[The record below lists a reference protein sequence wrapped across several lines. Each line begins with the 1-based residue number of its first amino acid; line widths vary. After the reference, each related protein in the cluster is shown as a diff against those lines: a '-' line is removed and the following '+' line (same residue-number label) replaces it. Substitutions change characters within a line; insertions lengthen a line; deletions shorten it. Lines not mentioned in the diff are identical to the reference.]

1 MPISTRSALRVF
13 FLAAVTVAVLLT
25 RPIAAQT
32 ISSSVRGTVTD
43 ASGAVVAGA
52 QITVLDP
59 RSNTRVRTITSD
71 SNGNYELPDMQ
82 PGSYQIKAE
91 MAGFKTFVA
100 DNIIIEGQ
108 QIRRVD
114 IALQLGAV
122 ADQVTVEAG
131 AAVISTDSAQI
142 TSSLKRNVYD
152 HTPMVRNYYPH
163 SLLVTLAGVE
173 SSASGWNLRING
185 QPAGQVALG
194 MDGITN
200 DGTVNLINRL
210 DFSEVTVT
218 GVNNTADQSRVANYN
233 MVSKRGSNDIHG
245 EVWYTHFN
253 SAMNARQFFDP
264 RKIAEKEHRA
274 QAVISG
280 PIFRNKTF
288 FYGSYFY
295 QRIPAGFF
303 YQRNVPTAKMRTG
316 DFSLTTGTL
325 NDPLTRQPFP
335 GRIVPASRVNAT
347 SQRIQNRF
355 IPSPN
360 LNLNLPDVPVNN
372 YGFLHPFPNDLYEAR
387 YPQVRLDHHFGSKNQ
402 IFGRYIRRYTPYVLA
417 RSLPEFTW
425 TRYRWHTGWVITDT
439 HIVNPNLVNTF
450 RWGLKYDYVDDGRET
465 SGVKPLQ
472 ADQAIQEM
480 GIQGVNQR
488 GYKVQGSPQIAITGL
503 ASLDAPGGGTP
514 QRDRLHSFADSL
526 TWSKGRHILK
536 FGGELKKQ
544 TAFAGNI
551 PSATFGVFTFNGSL
565 SGQPY
570 ADFLMGLPF
579 SSERLDPFTD
589 RTRHAYEFGA
599 FVMDTFKVGQNL
611 TLDYGLRWDWFS
623 SAVFNDGR
631 QYAFDPKSGNLLVPQ
646 DALSAV
652 RPNYPRTIGI
662 SAGNVIPKTD
672 LANWRPRLGV
682 AYRLSD
688 KAVVRGGFGTFTEQI
703 GYFARVQ
710 GGGPFELSETYFNTI
725 ENGAPSFAFPNAFP
739 SSIAAARVPAV
750 SISAFPDQTDN
761 GTIYQYNLS
770 IERQVG
776 EIGLRASY
784 IGSRSK
790 GQNFGLNIN
799 KPQPSLTPFNVN
811 SRPYPQYVN
820 VVMARNSGQSV
831 YNGLQV
837 EAQRKA
843 GAFLFDVH
851 YTYQSNLSDFL
862 NLENPYNTS
871 FWNREAFAARHRGV
885 MTLQYEMPFGKG
897 KRFLSTSNAAVN
909 QAFGGWRIITVSF
922 FASGQFYTPS
932 YAGADPSNTNSFGGI
947 PDRICNG
954 NLPRGTRTVSN
965 WFDASCFAVPQAGRF
980 GNSGV
985 NVLQRP
991 GLNVHHLSLT
1001 KNFKLTERF
1010 NLEYVFA
1017 ASNIF
1022 NHAQFSPP
1030 PANISAP
1037 RPAQI
1042 TSILFGADQSL
1053 EKTRARELE
1062 MTLKVRW

>member
-1 MPISTRSALRVF
+1 MRLIAFAL
-13 FLAAVTVAVLLT
+13 LAASAATVSLH
-25 RPIAAQT
+25 AQT

-52 QITVLDP
+52 QITVVDT
-59 RSNTRVRTITSD
+59 RSSARVRAVSSD
-71 SNGNYELPDMQ
+71 ANGNFEVPDMQ
-82 PGSYQIKAE
+82 PGAYQIKAE
-91 MAGFKTFVA
+91 LAGFKTFVA

-210 DFSEVTVT
+210 DFSEITVT

-264 RKIAEKEHRA
+264 RKIPEKEHRA

-303 YQRNVPTAKMRTG
+303 YQRNVPTGRMRAG
-316 DFSLTTGTL
+316 DFSLTGGAM
-325 NDPLTRQPFP
+325 NDPLNRQPFP
-335 GRIVPASRVNAT
+335 NRQIPASRINPT
-347 SQRIQNRF
+347 SLRIQNRY
-355 IPSPN
+355 IPASN
-360 LNLNLPDVPVNN
+360 QGSADLPVNN
-372 YGFLHPFPNDLYEAR
+372 YGFLHPFPNDLFEAR
-387 YPQVRLDHHFGSKNQ
+387 YPQIRLDHHFGSKNQ

-425 TRYRWHTGWVITDT
+425 TRYRWHTGWVVTDT
-439 HIVNPNLVNTF
+439 HIFSPNVVNTF

-465 SGVKPLQ
+465 SGVKPIQ

-488 GYKVQGSPQIAITGL
+488 GFKVQGSPQINITGL

-514 QRDRLHSFADSL
+514 QKDYLHSFADSI

-544 TAFAGNI
+544 SAFAGNI
-551 PSATFGVFTFNGSL
+551 PAATFGVFTFNGSL
-565 SGQPY
+565 SGQPHG
-570 ADFLMGLPF
+570 DFLLGLPF
-579 SSERLDPFTD
+579 SSERLDPFTN
-589 RTRHAYEFGA
+589 RTRYAYEFGA
-599 FVMDTFKVGQNL
+599 FAMDTFKVSQKL

-623 SAVFNDGR
+623 SARFKDGR
-631 QYAFDPKSGNLLVPQ
+631 QYAFDAASGNLLVPQ
-646 DALSAV
+646 DALQAV
-652 RPNYPRTIGI
+652 RPNFPRTI
-662 SAGNVIPKTD
+662 SVAAGNVIPKAD
-672 LANWRPRLGV
+672 LANWRPRLGA

-688 KAVVRGGFGTFTEQI
+688 KSVIRGGFGTFTEQI

-725 ENGAPSFAFPNAFP
+725 ENGAPQFAFPNAFP

-750 SISAFPDQTDN
+750 SISAFPNRTNN

-770 IERQVG
+770 VERQVG

-784 IGSRSK
+784 IGSRSI
-790 GQNFGLNIN
+790 GQNFALNIN
-799 KPQPSLTPFNVN
+799 KPRPGLTPFAADR
-811 SRPYPQYVN
+811 RPYPQFVN
-820 VVMARNSGQSV
+820 VVMARSSGRSV
-831 YNGLQV
+831 YNGLQL

-851 YTYQSNLSDFL
+851 YTYQSNLSNFL

-871 FWNREAFAARHRGV
+871 MWNREAFAARHRAV
-885 MTLQYEMPFGKG
+885 TTLQYELPFGRG
-897 KRFLSTSNAAVN
+897 KRFLNSGSPALD
-909 QAFGGWRIITVSF
+909 QAFGGWRVITVSF
-922 FASGQFYTPS
+922 FASGQFFTPV

-947 PDRICNG
+947 PDRNCDG
-954 NLPRGTRTVSN
+954 NLPRGSRSVAN
-965 WFDASCFAVPQAGRF
+965 WFDAACFAVPAAGRF

-985 NVLQRP
+985 NVLERP
-991 GLNVHHLSLT
+991 GLHLHHLSLT
-1001 KNFKLTERF
+1001 KNFKITERF
-1010 NLEYVFA
+1010 NVEYVLA

-1022 NHAQFSPP
+1022 NHPTFAPP

-1062 MTLKVRW
+1062 MTIKVRW